1 MLTADEKILE
11 LTHIINEQK
20 QEIEELQETQASI
33 SRDEIEYLR
42 RENYDL
48 EVKLSGLSAEVEK
61 YTKEKQSL
69 TGLVEGNLFRL
80 LEQMQNGLQEGSYHQ
95 GSLSQDISRLLK
107 AASIFRSVLR
117 GEELPKENQPPDRS
131 ASPFKPD
138 IKTNGR
144 TRPLTVD
151 EMIMIKK
158 QEMRKA
164 REGM

>member
-1 MLTADEKILE
+1 MWTQRCLVQQSTNL
-11 LTHIINEQK
+11 NEQK
-20 QEIEELQETQASI
+20 QEIEELQETQSSV

-48 EVKLSGLSAEVEK
+48 EVKLNLILQDNEK
-61 YTKEKQSL
+61 FTKEKQSL
-69 TGLVEGNLFRL
+69 TGLVEVNLFRH
-80 LEQMQNGLQEGSYHQ
+80 LEQMQSGIQEGSYHQ
-95 GSLSQDISRLLK
+95 GSLSQDISRLFK

-131 ASPFKPD
+131 VSPFKPD
-138 IKTNGR
+138 LKTNGR